1 MKFCATL
8 HSDKVDLG
16 EEFVSGAGVAA
27 VARAAEDAG
36 FDTVFVTEHPIPSD
50 TYLANGGHHALDPF
64 VTLAVAAA
72 ATTRL
77 RVLTHLCVVPYHNP
91 YVLAKTV
98 LSVDVLS
105 GGRFIFGCGAGYQE
119 PEFAA
124 VGTSFAD
131 RNERFERAIA
141 AMKEAWSA
149 NSVLVPESGTTSHH
163 APPPGPAA
171 LSTDMDRRQFC
182 QAIRRAV
189 ELGDGWMPFPN
200 PPSRASFNRTP
211 QLDTLNAFK
220 MRVAHL
226 RETEAELGRKLPDLM
241 FSPVG
246 LDLYG
251 TDRWDPVAFRQLID
265 QYEDLGVT
273 MTLVYFPAAS
283 RAEYCSLL
291 AGFGKEF
298 IRTQ

>member
-119 PEFAA
+119 PEFAV

-149 NSVLVPESGTTSHH
+149 NSVLVAESGTTHTMRPRPVQQPY
-163 APPPGPAA
+163 PPIWIGGN
-171 LSTDMDRRQFC
+171 SR

-226 RETEAELGRKLPDLM
+226 RETETELGRKLPDLM
-241 FSPVG
+241 LTRGSRPLRHG
-246 LDLYG
+246 PM
-251 TDRWDPVAFRQLID
+251 DPVAFRQLID
-265 QYEDLGVT
+265 QYED
-273 MTLVYFPAAS
+273 
-283 RAEYCSLL
+283 RA
-291 AGFGKEF
+291 
-298 IRTQ
+298 

>member
-16 EEFVSGAGVAA
+16 EEFVSGAGIAA
-27 VARAAEDAG
+27 VARSAEDAG
-36 FDTVFVTEHPIPSD
+36 FDTVFVTEHPFPSD

-72 ATTRL
+72 ATSRL

-91 YVLAKTV
+91 YVLAKTA
-98 LSVDVLS
+98 LTVDVLS
-105 GGRFIFGCGAGYQE
+105 GGRLIFGCGAGYQE

-141 AMKEAWSA
+141 EMKQAWSA
-149 NSVLVPESGTTSHH
+149 QSVQVAESGTGHTMRP
-163 APPPGPAA
+163 APVHQPHPPIWIGGN
-171 LSTDMDRRQFC
+171 SRT
-182 QAIRRAV
+182 AIRRAV

-200 PPSRASFNRTP
+200 TPSRASFNRTP
-211 QLDTLNAFK
+211 QLDSFDVFK
-220 MRVAHL
+220 SRVALL
-226 RETEAELGRKLPDLM
+226 REAEDQAGRKLPDLM

-246 LDLYG
+246 VDSYG
-251 TDRWDPVAFRQLID
+251 TDGWDPVAFRQLMD
-265 QYEDLGVT
+265 QYDDLGVT
-273 MTLVYFPAAS
+273 MTLVYIPATS
-283 RAEYCSLL
+283 RDEYCRLL
-291 AGFGKEF
+291 ARFGQEF
-298 IRTQ
+298 IQRN